1 MLSCWSRGPWLSR
14 CIRAPGCCLWLGPR
28 VMRTLLP
35 GFIATL
41 RTPARLGGLTGKRVD
56 TVGWGATP
64 HPSVIQPKKN
74 EEEKK
79 DKG

>member
-1 MLSCWSRGPWLSR
+1 M
-14 CIRAPGCCLWLGPR
+14 RA
-28 VMRTLLP
+28 LLP

-41 RTPARLGGLTGKRVD
+41 RTSARLGGLTGKRVD